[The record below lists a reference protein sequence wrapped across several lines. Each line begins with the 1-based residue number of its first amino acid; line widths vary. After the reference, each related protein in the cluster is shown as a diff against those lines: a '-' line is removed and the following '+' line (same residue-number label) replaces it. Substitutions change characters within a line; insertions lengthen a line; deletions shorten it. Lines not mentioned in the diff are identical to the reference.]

1 MLWRSHTEARCNVPR
16 VVKGLVRAETR
27 HWRRRSRPEAEGE
40 PVEASTPQG
49 AIDLGPLASSIGYLM
64 RRAQVA
70 AFQDLIDRLAQ
81 FDIRPAQYAAMLVC
95 DRNPGLKHSQVS
107 EALGIQRTNFV
118 DLFDRLEQRGLAV
131 RKPAPS
137 DRRCHALYLTPKGKA
152 LLTHL
157 NALHREHE
165 LRLTEA
171 VGPEGRDQ
179 LVLLLGKVID
189 AMQSPERMAISAA
202 E

>member
-1 MLWRSHTEARCNVPR
+1 MPR

-27 HWRRRSRPEAEGE
+27 HWRRRSKPEDHGE
-40 PVEASTPQG
+40 PVDAAAPQG
-49 AIDLGPLASSIGYLM
+49 AIDLGPLASAVGYLL
-64 RRAQVA
+64 RRAQLA

-81 FDIRPAQYAAMLVC
+81 FDIRPAQYSAMLVC

-157 NALHREHE
+157 NALQREHE

-171 VGPEGRDQ
+171 IGPEGREQ
-179 LVLLLGKVID
+179 LVVLLGKVID
-189 AMQSPERMAISAA
+189 AMQAPEGIAVSAA

>member
-1 MLWRSHTEARCNVPR
+1 VPR

-27 HWRRRSRPEAEGE
+27 HWRRRSKPEDYGKAVD
-40 PVEASTPQG
+40 PAAPQG
-49 AIDLGPLASSIGYLM
+49 AIDLGPLGTAIGYLL
-64 RRAQVA
+64 RRAQLA
-70 AFQDLIDRLAQ
+70 TFQDLIDRLAQ
-81 FDIRPAQYAAMLVC
+81 FDIRPAQYSAMLVC

-157 NALHREHE
+157 NALQREHE

-171 VGPEGRDQ
+171 IGPEGREQ
-179 LVLLLGKVID
+179 LLALLGKVVD
-189 AMQSPERMAISAA
+189 AMQSPEGVAVSAA

>member
-1 MLWRSHTEARCNVPR
+1 MPR

-27 HWRRRSRPEAEGE
+27 HWRRRSKPEDHGE
-40 PVEASTPQG
+40 AVDTAAPQV
-49 AIDLGPLASSIGYLM
+49 AIDLGPLASAVGYLL
-64 RRAQVA
+64 RRAQLA

-81 FDIRPAQYAAMLVC
+81 FDIRPAQYSAMLVC

-157 NALHREHE
+157 NALQHEHE

-171 VGPEGRDQ
+171 IGPEGRAQ
-179 LVLLLGKVID
+179 LVALLGKVID
-189 AMQSPERMAISAA
+189 GMQSSEGMAVSAA

>member
-1 MLWRSHTEARCNVPR
+1 VPR

-27 HWRRRSRPEAEGE
+27 HWRRRSKPEDQGE
-40 PVEASTPQG
+40 AVDAAPQT
-49 AIDLGPLASSIGYLM
+49 AIDLGPLASAVGYLL
-64 RRAQVA
+64 RRAQLA

-81 FDIRPAQYAAMLVC
+81 FDIRPAQYSAMLVC

-152 LLTHL
+152 LLAHL
-157 NALHREHE
+157 NALQHEHE
-165 LRLTEA
+165 HRLTEA
-171 VGPEGRDQ
+171 IGPEGREQ
-179 LVLLLGKVID
+179 LVALLGKVID
-189 AMQSPERMAISAA
+189 GMHSTESITVSAA

>member
-1 MLWRSHTEARCNVPR
+1 MEVRWDVPR

-27 HWRRRSRPEAEGE
+27 HWRRRSEPEDGE
-40 PVEASTPQG
+40 SVDAAAPQG
-49 AIDLGPLASSIGYLM
+49 TIDLGPLGSAIGYLL
-64 RRAQVA
+64 RRAQLA

-81 FDIRPAQYAAMLVC
+81 FDIRPAQYSAMLVC

-157 NALHREHE
+157 NALQREHE

-171 VGPEGRDQ
+171 IGPEGREQ
-179 LVLLLGKVID
+179 LIVLLSKVID
-189 AMQSPERMAISAA
+189 AMQAPEGIAVSAA